1 MCQHHYLLTTV
12 SILIILLI
20 MISPANAQSIW
31 QDYTARKTLTL
42 EILKPEYDDGDQTFL
57 TSAVFCSAQAP
68 ITRNIIFVGEFPFS
82 YINWDIPPGPDLGS
96 KQTFGNPLFGLEI
109 DFHQVPLF
117 FELGVR
123 APLTADPDKKNG
135 DATIN
140 GYLTDFIDR
149 AEAFAP
155 NAVPISGFVNVVVE
169 SYTGFT
175 LRLRA
180 GPAIW
185 IATGDRDES
194 ETFILYSAQTWWD
207 FGSIRIGG
215 GLSGRYIA
223 SEDYG
228 DFGER
233 SSHQLGFG
241 LNLSLGIFTPGIQVR
256 IPLDKEYKD
265 ILDIVFGISL
275 GIDFD

>member
-1 MCQHHYLLTTV
+1 MFRQYHL
-12 SILIILLI
+12 SIVILSLIILVI
-20 MISPANAQSIW
+20 AITPAKAQSLW

-42 EILKPEYDDGDQTFL
+42 EILKPEYDDGNQTFL
-57 TSAVFCSAQAP
+57 TSAIFCSARAP
-68 ITRNIIFVGEFPFS
+68 ITRNIVFVGELPFS

-96 KQTFGNPLFGLEI
+96 QQTFGNPYFGFEI
-109 DFHQVPLF
+109 DLHQVPLS

-123 APLTADPDKKNG
+123 APVTADPDKENG
-135 DATIN
+135 EATIN

-155 NAVPISGFVNVVVE
+155 NAVPISGFVNFVVE
-169 SYTGFT
+169 SYTGFS

-194 ETFILYSAQTWWD
+194 ETFILYSAQAWWD

-215 GLSGRYIA
+215 RYIA
-223 SEDYG
+223 SEDYV

-241 LNLSLGIFTPGIQVR
+241 FNLSLGAFTPGIQVR